1 MEHFLSKNG
10 EVRRRA
16 EEKFADATQRDQD
29 VMADRRLIQQA
40 ELDKLLRPSFA
51 AGKGSGRQ
59 GRPRAT
65 QPEASAGAEGETGA
79 ARQTPQA
86 CDQRSRTPRFED
98 LRQTEDGETPVM
110 WAWARSSSA

>member
-51 AGKGSGRQ
+51 AGKGSGR
-59 GRPRAT
+59 PRGGGEHPAVRGKT
-65 QPEASAGAEGETGA
+65 EGCG
-79 ARQTPQA
+79 
-86 CDQRSRTPRFED
+86 
-98 LRQTEDGETPVM
+98 
-110 WAWARSSSA
+110 